1 MTALTKLMKS
11 SAALAVIAVATFV
24 PTTASAQDVSVST
37 GVDIVSD
44 YVFRGVSLAE
54 RRSGYL

>member
-1 MTALTKLMKS
+1 MTAFTKLIKS
-11 SAALAVIAVATFV
+11 SAAIAAIAAFAAV

-44 YVFRGVSLAE
+44 YV
-54 RRSGYL
+54 RR